1 MLSFRAFPVR
11 PLIPLLLATAGW
23 AAQAA
28 PAASVAVGGERA
40 TGASPAVASTAALP
54 VAYARWQA
62 SMDAFAAADLERQ
75 PQSDGVLFVG
85 SSTIRMWSDLR
96 EDFRQVPVVIN
107 RGFGG
112 STMAD
117 CNYFVKSLVVQYR
130 PRHVMVYAGDN
141 DLAEGRTP
149 AQVLESFQSFV
160 AAVRTALPE
169 TRISYISIKP
179 SPLRA
184 SLLPKTREANAL
196 LADYVRTLS
205 NSDYID
211 IFTLMMQADGT
222 PRGDLF
228 GADRLHMNDAG
239 YDVWRSVIS
248 SYVAGGSTLQ
258 AGQSPAAVPA
268 ARVAVPSAAGGIVK
282 VSAER

>member
-1 MLSFRAFPVR
+1 MISFWAFPVR
-11 PLIPLLLATAGW
+11 SLIPLLLATAGW
-23 AAQAA
+23 AVQAA
-28 PAASVAVGGERA
+28 PVANVAAGGERA
-40 TGASPAVASTAALP
+40 TGASPAVPL
-54 VAYARWQA
+54 AYARWQS

-179 SPLRA
+179 SPLRVG
-184 SLLPKTREANAL
+184 LLPKMREANAL

-211 IFTLMMQADGT
+211 IFTPMMQADGT

-248 SYVAGGSTLQ
+248 SYVTGGSTLQ
-258 AGQSPAAVPA
+258 AGHPPAAVPA
-268 ARVAVPSAAGGIVK
+268 RVAVPAAAGGIVK

>member
-1 MLSFRAFPVR
+1 MHSLRVLPTRSLVLFT
-11 PLIPLLLATAGW
+11 LACASL

-28 PAASVAVGGERA
+28 PAAGTAMQNVSAA
-40 TGASPAVASTAALP
+40 DSTARSAMAALP
-54 VAYARWQA
+54 AAYARWQS
-62 SMDAFAAADLERQ
+62 SMDAFAAADQERQ
-75 PQSDGVLFVG
+75 PQADGVLFVG

-96 EDFRQVPVVIN
+96 DDFRQVPVVIN

-160 AAVRTALPE
+160 AAVRTALPQ

-184 SLLPKTREANAL
+184 GLLPKTREANAL
-196 LADYVRTLS
+196 LADYVRTLPH
-205 NSDYID
+205 SDYID
-211 IFTLMMQADGT
+211 IFTPMMQADGT
-222 PRGDLF
+222 PRSELF

-239 YDVWRSVIS
+239 YDLWRSVIS
-248 SYVAGGSTLQ
+248 SYVGEGGTTLQ
-258 AGQSPAAVPA
+258 AGGAPAVTVPA
-268 ARVAVPSAAGGIVK
+268 AAGGIVK